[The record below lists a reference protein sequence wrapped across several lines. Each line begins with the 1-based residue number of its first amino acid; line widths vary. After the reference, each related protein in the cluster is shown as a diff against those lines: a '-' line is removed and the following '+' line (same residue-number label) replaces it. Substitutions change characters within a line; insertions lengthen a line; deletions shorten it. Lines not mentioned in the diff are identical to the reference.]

1 VNKYFLKKRIPFREF
16 GEEVGPAGFEPATKR
31 IEALFQFGDNFV
43 LFKRQPFFRGAAIG
57 G

>member
-1 VNKYFLKKRIPFREF
+1 
-16 GEEVGPAGFEPATKR
+16 VGPAGFEPATKR

-43 LFKRQPFFRGAAIG
+43 LFKRQPFFRGVAIG